1 MEESNYS
8 AVPSRIEVLFGF
20 LCSIWGFLV
29 QRKYW
34 ETVLSP
40 AKYRNKLEE
49 VVGNMMTIRKSL
61 KDKTHSR
68 YLISVLED
76 DTGERDRFFSEVRLK
91 RQEAMGI
98 CCWAVKKTSSPQC
111 SVALRQKSE
120 ATRPIHACSLQN
132 LSGQGTSSLIRQW
145 RRPCFTLV
153 LDLQEFLPTLIILWF
168 YENLTCNISQILA
181 CSYHCTAGIWLLLRV
196 QIYGIS
202 LLTSSRVLWWHT

>member
-1 MEESNYS
+1 MEESNYL

-20 LCSIWGFLV
+20 LCSIWGSLV

-98 CCWAVKKTSSPQC
+98 CCWAVKKLLHLS
-111 SVALRQKSE
+111 ALWPWDKNQKQHGQSM
-120 ATRPIHACSLQN
+120 HAAYKTCLDKVPAVW
-132 LSGQGTSSLIRQW
+132 SGNEEGLA
-145 RRPCFTLV
+145 
-153 LDLQEFLPTLIILWF
+153 LPW
-168 YENLTCNISQILA
+168 C
-181 CSYHCTAGIWLLLRV
+181 
-196 QIYGIS
+196 
-202 LLTSSRVLWWHT
+202 